1 MALPESSPAGTPAGL
16 PVGAIDIISDA
27 ICPWCWIGKRQLERA
42 LALLEPEGL
51 RFDTRWHPFQLN
63 PDMPPSGRDRAAY
76 RAQKFGS
83 AERSAELDRRVADA
97 GAAVGLDFRFDRVAR
112 TPNTVPAH
120 RLIRMAGK
128 TGHQDAVV
136 EHLFAA
142 YFTEGQDIGDAT
154 VLREAAEAAG
164 LDGAAVTEALAG
176 EAHRAEVL
184 AEDQAARR
192 AGLNGV
198 PSFLLDRHLL
208 FSGAVPAEDMAE
220 AFRRAHAIL
229 KARAAG

>member
-1 MALPESSPAGTPAGL
+1 
-16 PVGAIDIISDA
+16 
-27 ICPWCWIGKRQLERA
+27 
-42 LALLEPEGL
+42 
-51 RFDTRWHPFQLN
+51 
-63 PDMPPSGRDRAAY
+63 
-76 RAQKFGS
+76 
-83 AERSAELDRRVADA
+83 
-97 GAAVGLDFRFDRVAR
+97 
-112 TPNTVPAH
+112 
-120 RLIRMAGK
+120 
-128 TGHQDAVV
+128 
-136 EHLFAA
+136 
-142 YFTEGQDIGDAT
+142 
-154 VLREAAEAAG
+154 
-164 LDGAAVTEALAG
+164 VTEALAG